1 VNICEKGDDK
11 MQVEMEF
18 EKGRKVKGEL
28 LKEYEHFYLIQ
39 LPKYRTT
46 ISKSDIFCGLAKIN
60 FLH

>member
-1 VNICEKGDDK
+1 
-11 MQVEMEF
+11 MQVEIE
-18 EKGRKVKGEL
+18 EQKTKVKGEL